1 MMRRLWI
8 FAAAISSFIGLLATR
23 CDAWNSTAHE
33 AIALIAADQ
42 MSPQTKS
49 AIFAVL
55 RNHPRLNEDLLH
67 DQDRFKDPDVA
78 MFVRAATWPDM
89 LRYPAHPMN
98 HTEHHG
104 RWHYVDYPFDLDGV
118 QGPTPDGHWD
128 GHSDPANLL
137 QAVDKAL
144 TELKDAATPADR
156 KAIDLCW
163 VEHLVGDIHQP
174 LHAVSMFSKEYPQ
187 GDQGGNLVFI
197 RNDDNQV
204 VPLHT
209 YWDCIEGLSL
219 EPDDV
224 RKIADR
230 IERDHPA
237 AELKDRASDLTVA
250 DWAQES
256 FSLAKS
262 VTYLQ
267 GTLPHATKAEAQS
280 NPESVPSLPAGY
292 AQRGRATADAR
303 LALAGYRLAAVLD
316 RIAKQLPSPTPS
328 SPAP

>member
-1 MMRRLWI
+1 MMQRLWVI
-8 FAAAISSFIGLLATR
+8 VAAFFSFIGLLTSR

-33 AIALIAADQ
+33 VIALMADDR

-55 RNHPRLNEDLLH
+55 RNHPRLNEDLLKAP
-67 DQDRFKDPDVA
+67 DNYDRFKDADLA
-78 MFVRAATWPDM
+78 MFLRAATWPDM
-89 LRYPAHPMN
+89 LRSPVHPMN

-104 RWHYVDYPFDLDGV
+104 RWHYIDYPFDLDGV
-118 QGPTPDGHWD
+118 QGPAPEGQWD
-128 GHSDPANLL
+128 GHSDPANLF
-137 QAVDKAL
+137 QALDKAL
-144 TELKDAATPADR
+144 TELKDGGTPADR

-174 LHAVSMFSKEYPQ
+174 LHAVSMYSKEYPN

-197 RNDDNQV
+197 RNDNNEV
-204 VPLHT
+204 EPLHT
-209 YWDCIEGLSL
+209 YWDGVEGLSL
-219 EPDDV
+219 APDEI

-237 AELKDRASDLTVA
+237 AALKDQVSDMSVA

-256 FSLAKS
+256 FLLAKS

-267 GTLPHATKAEAQS
+267 GTLPHVTKAQAMAS
-280 NPESVPSLPAGY
+280 PESVPPLPAGY
-292 AQRGRATADAR
+292 AQRARATADVR
-303 LALAGYRLAAVLD
+303 LALAAYRLAAVLD
-316 RIAKQLPSPTPS
+316 RVAK
-328 SPAP
+328 

>member
-1 MMRRLWI
+1 MIQRLSVVAVAI
-8 FAAAISSFIGLLATR
+8 FSFIGLRASR
-23 CDAWNSTAHE
+23 CDAWNSTSHE
-33 AIALIAADQ
+33 VIALIAFDQ

-67 DQDRFKDPDVA
+67 DQDRFKDADLA
-78 MFVRAATWPDM
+78 MLARAATWPDM

-98 HTEHHG
+98 RTEHHG

-118 QGPTPDGHWD
+118 QGPAPEGHWD
-128 GHSDPANLL
+128 GHGDPANLL
-137 QAVDKAL
+137 QAMDKAL
-144 TELKDAATPADR
+144 TELRDAGTPADR

-174 LHAVSMFSKEYPQ
+174 LHAVSMFSKEFPQ

-197 RNDDNQV
+197 RNDANQV
-204 VPLHT
+204 VALHT

-219 EPDDV
+219 EPEDI

-237 AELKDRASDLTVA
+237 AGLKDQVSDASVA

-256 FSLAKS
+256 FALAKT
-262 VTYLQ
+262 VTYME
-267 GTLPHATKAEAQS
+267 GALPHVTKAEAQTA
-280 NPESVPSLPAGY
+280 PESVPALPAGY
-292 AQRGRATADAR
+292 AQRALATADAR
-303 LALAGYRLAAVLD
+303 VALAGYRLAAVLD
-316 RIAKQLPSPTPS
+316 RVAKGLAR
-328 SPAP
+328 PAP